1 MHPSVTLVIL
11 VLGSLLFMY
20 GSVSTVLYGIAN
32 NSCAAWSWHDMYSD
46 RQFDVTEVVFH
57 H

>member
-32 NSCAAWSWHDMYSD
+32 NSCAAWSWHDMYSY